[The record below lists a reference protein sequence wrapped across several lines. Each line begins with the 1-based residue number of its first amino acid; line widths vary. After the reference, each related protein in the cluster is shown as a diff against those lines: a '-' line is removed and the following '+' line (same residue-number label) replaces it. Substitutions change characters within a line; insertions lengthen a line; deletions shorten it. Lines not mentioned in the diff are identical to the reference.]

1 MEIDVIDTHNF
12 DSIRPYNNE
21 ELKPALER
29 ILQEPLFYKMIR
41 WVYPGLSK
49 NAIHSMLKGVNSVD
63 EFQSEISG
71 PAFKR
76 VIEMT
81 TSGLSFTNFQ
91 TLDRSKAY
99 LFLSNHRDIIL
110 DSALLNVSLLEEGH
124 RTTQIAIGDNLL
136 QHKVVEDIV
145 RANKNF
151 IVNRNVSSKEVYYY
165 SLRLSNYIHKTIH
178 SDNTSIWIAQ
188 REGRSKDGDDRTA
201 TGLLKMFAMSGGNEI
216 EETLKSLSI
225 VPMAV
230 SYEYDPCDLL
240 KTNELM
246 HLKLFGAYEK
256 KKNEDVHSMLT
267 GITGHKGR
275 VNISVGEPLTPYLDQ
290 MKEIQNKNEKYRFL
304 TQAIDREMHRI
315 FKLWPTN
322 YIAYDLLMGTKEYK
336 EHYSNIQ
343 KIAFGN
349 YIRANVFRLSLH
361 RKKTALPKQGFT
373 QLAREIMLQMYA
385 NPVINRREMEKES

>member
-21 ELKPALER
+21 ELKSALER

-91 TLDRSKAY
+91 TLDRTKAY

-178 SDNTSIWIAQ
+178 ADNTSIWIAQ

-246 HLKLFGAYEK
+246 HLKIFGSYEK

-361 RKKTALPKQGFT
+361 RKKTTLPKQGFT